1 MKLTE
6 DQLIEIADEASYYG
20 DVEPYLKYSGRGMYG
35 DTCVGFSGD
44 VNEMLLGL
52 AASQVLGV
60 DDARTLATKARSDS
74 MGMGVIIYFPGVSLE
89 SDDE

>member
-20 DVEPYLKYSGRGMYG
+20 DVEPYLNYSGRGMYG

-44 VNEMLLGL
+44 VSEMLLGI
-52 AASQVLGV
+52 AATQVLGIGE
-60 DDARTLATKARSDS
+60 ARILATKAHTDS
-74 MGMGVIIYFPGVSLE
+74 MGMGIIVYFPGVSLDGE
-89 SDDE
+89 